1 MTEPAIATEVGNWK
15 LIGFADQRTLK
26 RAVVRC
32 KVCKVVREISAA
44 AFEDGGLIPAC
55 TNCQPSHSLNP
66 TAKSFASSVADSET
80 RGARKRHRGED
91 G

>member
-1 MTEPAIATEVGNWK
+1 VSEPAIATEIGNWK

-44 AFEDGGLIPAC
+44 AFEDGGPVPAC

-66 TAKSFASSVADSET
+66 TAKLFASNVASAEG
-80 RGARKRHRGED
+80 RSARKRHRGED

>member
-1 MTEPAIATEVGNWK
+1 MTEPAIPTEIGTWR

-32 KVCKVVREISAA
+32 EVCKVVREISAA

-66 TAKSFASSVADSET
+66 TAKSLASNVASSEGRS
-80 RGARKRHRGED
+80 ARKKQFGKD